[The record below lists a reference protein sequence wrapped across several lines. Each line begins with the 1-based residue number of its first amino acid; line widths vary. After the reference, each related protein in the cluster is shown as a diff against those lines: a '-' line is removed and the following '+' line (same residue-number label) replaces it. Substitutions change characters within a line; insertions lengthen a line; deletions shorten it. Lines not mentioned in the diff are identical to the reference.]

1 MWHDHNTYNDIR
13 YLMNND
19 AEIELVQQKIQ
30 YALSKKPSKGSI
42 INAFCHMWGYFKKIS
57 TEQEKKKFI
66 KLKTDFENQLINERN
81 LIDFIKRL
89 ADLYEVSYLKQ
100 SSIISDLNLNR

>member
-1 MWHDHNTYNDIR
+1 MPFVICG
-13 YLMNND
+13 
-19 AEIELVQQKIQ
+19 VFQ
-30 YALSKKPSKGSI
+30 
-42 INAFCHMWGYFKKIS
+42 KIS
-57 TEQEKKKFI
+57 TEQEKQKFI

-100 SSIISDLNLNR
+100 SSIISDPNLNR

>member
-1 MWHDHNTYNDIR
+1 
-13 YLMNND
+13 MNND

-30 YALSKKPSKGSI
+30 YALSKKLSKGSI

-57 TEQEKKKFI
+57 TEQEKQKFI

>member
-1 MWHDHNTYNDIR
+1 MG
-13 YLMNND
+13 
-19 AEIELVQQKIQ
+19 VFQ
-30 YALSKKPSKGSI
+30 
-42 INAFCHMWGYFKKIS
+42 KIS
-57 TEQEKKKFI
+57 TEQEKQKFI